1 MHSLCTRFFIA
12 KTVLALAKMRL
23 VTPLLLFGVCSA
35 PCSAQIPQAVAKLA
49 NVKNLGIGSAFTGF
63 LTALKAVHEE
73 IESREEERQGVKESL
88 RAKASE
94 TAKFVVWFHLDR
106 NERNEGAIPESEFDS
121 MVDMGKKMM
130 QAKIKRSRWNPLNW
144 LSSRPSSRL
153 AVIYLQ
159 EEIARVMKHKKVFMK
174 PKPEDEPSGPT
185 WPTIFAGGKPG
196 KVKTVTVKPVKAL
209 EAPKE
214 TPEKKN
220 GLLRLLSVVVAEV
233 AVGAALL
240 LK

>member
-1 MHSLCTRFFIA
+1 MHLAFYTRFFIV
-12 KTVLALAKMRL
+12 KTALALAKMRL

-88 RAKASE
+88 RAKAHE

-121 MVDMGKKMM
+121 MVEMGKKMM
-130 QAKIKRSRWNPLNW
+130 KAKTKRSAWNPLNW
-144 LSSRPSSRL
+144 ISSRPSSNL
-153 AVIYLQ
+153 STVYLK
-159 EEIARVMKHKKVFMK
+159 EEVARVMKHKKIYMK
-174 PKPEDEPSGPT
+174 PKPEDEPSGPM
-185 WPTIFAGGKPG
+185 WPTIFAGGK
-196 KVKTVTVKPVKAL
+196 VENVKPVKAELKAL

-214 TPEKKN
+214 TPEKYK
-220 GLLRLLSVVVAEV
+220 GLRQLLGTVVAELAVV
-233 AVGAALL
+233 AILI
-240 LK
+240 